1 MVTTETRTRT
11 ETEPNYFSSRYYND
25 QEDEVN
31 QISTP
36 TYTPSS
42 YTYEDEDDEPAY
54 EVEREYNSREENEVD
69 SGYRVVNSGLTE
81 IKRKENV
88 LVNENYE
95 KQRISLSPRLKIAFS
110 VACVVFALL
119 VAFVIYNAVAIGN
132 AKAQIAQVSQEV
144 SAESQVINELESEY
158 NYLGTDQ
165 TIKNSLGNEY
175 VYATSTNKVY
185 VDAPVLDEVVETKTP
200 TNWFNGLCEFLSSLF

>member
-1 MVTTETRTRT
+1 M
-11 ETEPNYFSSRYYND
+11 
-25 QEDEVN
+25 
-31 QISTP
+31 
-36 TYTPSS
+36 
-42 YTYEDEDDEPAY
+42 
-54 EVEREYNSREENEVD
+54 
-69 SGYRVVNSGLTE
+69 
-81 IKRKENV
+81 KKV
-88 LVNENYE
+88 L
-95 KQRISLSPRLKIAFS
+95 S
-110 VACVVFALL
+110 ALL